1 MKKIYKLLVVDDDRN
16 FLNVMD
22 AMLKDETRLEVKLE
36 NEPLKALE
44 ILKQEKY
51 DILFVDYYMPQMTGE
66 QLVKKLREFDKDIF
80 VILQTGYSGNKPA
93 TEMLEIMNIQG
104 YYDKSEKFEKFELLL
119 KSIIKTLDLIEEVKR
134 KDLEI
139 DYMTYKDNVMG
150 NLTVEISDGL
160 KNQITAIDI
169 AMKILEGENV
179 RKIKEVLPTITSV
192 NNKMKELLGALNFA
206 TNKEH
211 EFLKVIENV
220 KILTR
225 NKIKVSEAKLNIN
238 MLKNAFLEI
247 DSTILTLVFI
257 KLITLL
263 LDEGI
268 KEIDITTEIVE
279 GEVNIIVNNVDESIS
294 QVLNEISIP
303 EEYKIKSCYYD
314 KSNLKI
320 IFTKI

>member
-119 KSIIKTLDLIEEVKR
+119 KSIIKTLDLVEEVKR

-169 AMKILEGENV
+169 AMKILEGENIK
-179 RKIKEVLPTITSV
+179 KIKEVLPTIINV

-206 TNKEH
+206 TNKEP
-211 EFLKVIENV
+211 EFSRVIENV

-225 NKIKVSEAKLNIN
+225 NKIKVSEARLNIN
-238 MLKNAFLEI
+238 MVKNAFLEI

-257 KLITLL
+257 KLITLI
-263 LDEGI
+263 LDKGI

-279 GEVNIIVNNVDESIS
+279 GEVNIIVNNVNESIS

-303 EEYKIKSCYYD
+303 EGYELKSYYYD